1 MMMMAIVAVTCVT
14 CLASCKDDPV
24 PEPIPQPQP
33 QPQPQ
38 PNPNPQPTPNPNP
51 NPNPGGEAKSI
62 KLDRTELTLKV
73 GERASIKAEVEPAN
87 AAVKLVSWKSS
98 DESVATVTDGGEVVG
113 KSAGKATLTA
123 SCGSAR
129 ATCQVTVK
137 KEQQALAP
145 IQVQMTG
152 SINHT
157 QYTAG
162 QSATIT
168 FNRFPASVEE
178 FKQVRE
184 QIGREPQGAIALQV
198 MAHEMF
204 RRDREMGRACIEL
217 NSTGT
222 EGRKAMG
229 RLKELY
235 RAGDSYARP
244 YLMAAFL
251 KGARPDN
258 GYNPTKPYTI
268 EITADPGHKYDS
280 TKDYTFQA
288 PIVYLRIKTQG
299 RSQGFEIISVVKTFK
314 PDEPSNGTYFIV
326 NNCPGLYVQVA
337 PISYEHKFLGLD

>member
-157 QYTAG
+157 QYTTG

-178 FKQVRE
+178 FKQVRA
-184 QIGREPQGAIALQV
+184 QIGMEPHGAVALQI
-198 MAHEMF
+198 MAFEMY
-204 RRDREMGRACIEL
+204 RRDRAIGLECIKL
-217 NSTGT
+217 NNVRSNVGFATGQ
-222 EGRKAMG
+222 
-229 RLKELY
+229 LKELFG
-235 RAGDSYARP
+235 GDSYYNRP
-244 YLMAAFL
+244 YQMAAYL
-251 KGARPDN
+251 KGATPTN
-258 GYNPTKPYTI
+258 GYSPEKPYTI
-268 EITADPGHKYDS
+268 EVIVDPAVPYQQSKM
-280 TKDYTFQA
+280 FQA
-288 PIVYLRIKTQG
+288 TVLSLRVKSKG
-299 RSQGFEIISVVKTFK
+299 RSTGSDVVSVLKTKK
-314 PDEPSNGTYFIV
+314 PDEPGDKGEFFIV
-326 NNCPGLYVQVA
+326 QSSTGLVSQVA
-337 PISYEHKFLGLD
+337 PIPFDVEFKGLE